1 MSLIKHQLE
10 ASLAYEEA
18 MAMHAELNNDPGIQT
33 FRAHAKRLRP
43 DLSNKDDIDV
53 CGWLQSMETYAREFH
68 DEYAE
73 AKSHRAYDQLAPDL
87 VYHIKCAIITIQDM
101 RERHGDLG

>member
-1 MSLIKHQLE
+1 MTSLLRRQLE
-10 ASLAYEEA
+10 ASLHEFD
-18 MAMHAELNNDPGIQT
+18 NDPGVQ
-33 FRAHAKRLRP
+33 AHRVACARQRP

>member
-1 MSLIKHQLE
+1 MTSLLRRQLE
-10 ASLAYEEA
+10 ASLREIDNDLGVTSYRA
-18 MAMHAELNNDPGIQT
+18 MM
-33 FRAHAKRLRP
+33 KRQRP
-43 DLSNKDDIDV
+43 DPSNTSDVDV

-87 VYHIKCAIITIQDM
+87 VYHIKCAIIAIQDM
-101 RERHGDLG
+101 QKRAGGG

>member
-1 MSLIKHQLE
+1 MTDSLLKRQLE
-10 ASLAYEEA
+10 ASLREI
-18 MAMHAELNNDPGIQT
+18 NNDPGVRA
-33 FRAHAKRLRP
+33 FRAMAARSRP
-43 DLSNKDDIDV
+43 DPSNTSDVDV
-53 CGWLQSMETYAREFH
+53 CGWLQRMETEASQFH